1 MKRWVLGLLAVG
13 IVGGGFVLAGGVGW
27 LDSTGML
34 GQDRLVRSRVEA
46 YWQARRAGD
55 LTEMS
60 RYEHPEQQWS
70 ADPKMLETA
79 AYEIR
84 SIEIDGEEAVAVVAF
99 TARLK
104 HPQFSRLDREIVAND
119 RWVRYDGD
127 WHREKHPM
135 NIKELLGE
143 ARQRL
148 HPSGKPAPDETGSE

>member
-1 MKRWVLGLLAVG
+1 MKRWVLSLLA
-13 IVGGGFVLAGGVGW
+13 IVVMGGGFVLAGGVGW
-27 LDSTGML
+27 LESTGML
-34 GQDRLVRSRVEA
+34 GQDRLVRSRVEG
-46 YWQARRAGD
+46 YWQARLEGD
-55 LTEMS
+55 LAKMAGF
-60 RYEHPEQQWS
+60 EHPEQQWS

-79 AYEIR
+79 KYEIR
-84 SIEIDGEEAVAVVAF
+84 SIEIDGDEAVAVVAF

-104 HPQFSRLDREIVAND
+104 DPKLSRFNREIVAND
-119 RWVRYDGD
+119 RWIRYEGN